1 MDLFLLS
8 ISHKMVAEANFAL
21 HETHCKRFLCLCP
34 DCEETVPRE
43 LLDQHREEQHTGT
56 HAQMHAHTHEQT
68 ETLLKTVYRW
78 NAQSATKRWN
88 AVTWWT
94 TRFVLNI
101 KYKKQFAKA
110 LKIYLVKRLSQSDH
124 CAERLQTC
132 LFCKLLLPWKEL
144 GQHQHICGSRTEL
157 CGDCRCYVTLRDQP
171 VHWTTCPATSAPSQ
185 TNSNPSSD
193 TSKRMQPER
202 LWFKLQTWYCFSS
215 YSLFSTAKSRVRRD
229 RCKASIPAEGIEKR
243 KVCLKDCREIRAKL
257 KGLAACLQWE
267 VCLFSLRFSEIFR
280 AQPPSVSQTS
290 WGVFHLT
297 CLMIWRKQHWRT
309 LERLHLS
316 FPSRK
321 LSLLLAAAT
330 RQRPSQTESVME
342 GTTSAPAPTVTW
354 PCPSPR
360 CSGIR

>member
-1 MDLFLLS
+1 
-8 ISHKMVAEANFAL
+8 
-21 HETHCKRFLCLCP
+21 
-34 DCEETVPRE
+34 
-43 LLDQHREEQHTGT
+43 
-56 HAQMHAHTHEQT
+56 MHAHTHEQT

-157 CGDCRCYVTLRDQP
+157 CGDCRCYVTLWDQP

-202 LWFKLQTWYCFSS
+202 LWFKLQTWYCFWS

-267 VCLFSLRFSEIFR
+267 VFLFSLRFSEIFR
-280 AQPPSVSQTS
+280 AQQPSNLFDDLEKATQANT
-290 WGVFHLT
+290 
-297 CLMIWRKQHWRT
+297 RKTASIFSIQET
-309 LERLHLS
+309 
-316 FPSRK
+316 
-321 LSLLLAAAT
+321 
-330 RQRPSQTESVME
+330 Q
-342 GTTSAPAPTVTW
+342 PAPGSSHKVASFSDRVRDGGDDIGT
-354 PCPSPR
+354 CPHCYLTLPIPTLLR
-360 CSGIR
+360 HQVKLLHHMRHCMIEVFPW